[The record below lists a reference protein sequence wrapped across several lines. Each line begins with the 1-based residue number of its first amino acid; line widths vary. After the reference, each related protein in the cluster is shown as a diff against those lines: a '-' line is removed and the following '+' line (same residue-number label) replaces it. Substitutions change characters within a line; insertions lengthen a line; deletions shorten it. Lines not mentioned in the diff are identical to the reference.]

1 MRNNRNSRRRKKSIV
16 PKILAGVLVLALV
29 AVAGV
34 LVVDIIRGRK
44 EAVST
49 DQNRNEAAEESTKT
63 KRPDVIETEITKL
76 KMVADKRTLRVG
88 DSVQLSVKITPEDA
102 TYQEVIWT
110 SSNDEYVEITEDGKM
125 TPKEAGANHKVKITA
140 SSDDGSDIKVTKTFR
155 ILPEIDPEKP
165 MVAITYDDG
174 PHPTITEQILDAL
187 EENYAVATFFML
199 GENIE
204 GKEEFIKRS
213 KNLGNELCSHSY
225 DHPQL
230 TQLTAK
236 KIQKQMEDTD
246 KLIEDI
252 TGEEAPLMRPPYG
265 AYNQKVRDNVGKPM
279 ILWSVDT
286 LDWKHKDSE
295 KTYEACMEAKDGDII
310 LMHDIQA
317 SSGDAADKIYKGLQ
331 EKGFQL
337 VTVSEMYE
345 ARGQKFKDG
354 GSYFSMPWS
363 EVEAAKTA
371 TDTETTAEENMDEE
385 DSSEEVDSEEKTTEE
400 SEEESTKSTKEES
413 KEESTKSTKE
423 ESKEESTKEESEEES
438 TTKKKKTEESDEE
451 STKSTKKKTTEE
463 SEKESTKST
472 KKKTTKE
479 SKKDSTTKE
488 TDEEDE

>member
-1 MRNNRNSRRRKKSIV
+1 MRNSRNSRRRKKSVV

-34 LVVDIIRGRK
+34 LVADIMKGKK

-49 DQNRNEAAEESTKT
+49 NQNRNEATEESTKT
-63 KRPDVIETEITKL
+63 KRPDVIETEITK
-76 KMVADKRTLRVG
+76 MSMIAAKRTLRVG
-88 DSVQLSVKITPEDA
+88 DSIALSVKITPEDA

-110 SSNDEYVEITEDGKM
+110 SSNDDYVEITEDGKM
-125 TPKEAGANHKVKITA
+125 IPKEAGANHKVKITA
-140 SSDDGSDIKVTKTFR
+140 SSDDGSGIKVTKTFR
-155 ILPEIDPEKP
+155 ILPQIDPEKP

-174 PHPTITEQILDAL
+174 PHPTITEQVLDAL
-187 EENYAVATFFML
+187 EENNAVATFFML
-199 GENIE
+199 GENIK
-204 GKEEFIKRS
+204 GREEIIKRS

-230 TQLTAK
+230 TKISEK

-246 KLIEDI
+246 KLIEAAI
-252 TGEEAPLMRPPYG
+252 GEKAPLMRPPYG
-265 AYNQKVRDNVGKPM
+265 AYDQKVRDNVGKPM
-279 ILWSVDT
+279 ILWTVDT

-295 KTYEACMEAKDGDII
+295 KTYEACMQAQDGDII

-317 SSGDAADKIYKGLQ
+317 SSGEAASKIYKGFQ

-354 GSYFSMPWS
+354 GSYFCMPWS

-371 TDTETTAEENMDEE
+371 ADTDTTVEEDTDEEE
-385 DSSEEVDSEEKTTEE
+385 DSDEKTTEKSTKSTKKE
-400 SEEESTKSTKEES
+400 TTEESTKSTK
-413 KEESTKSTKE
+413 K
-423 ESKEESTKEESEEES
+423 
-438 TTKKKKTEESDEE
+438 TTEE
-451 STKSTKKKTTEE
+451 STKSTKKKTSED
-463 SEKESTKST
+463 SEKKS
-472 KKKTTKE
+472 
-479 SKKDSTTKE
+479 SKSTKE